1 MLWPSRHQKGA
12 SWYMCVW
19 CPSLSLGA
27 NFPANQSLWCPPSLP
42 TNQCPPVCQP
52 IADLSCKEQSGS
64 TLGKPVGFVAR
75 PASEQIPM
83 VGRRNT
89 DKAVEQI
96 PTVGRRNTDELIPMW
111 PDSGRQNKPIYFS
124 DQTPFMEIWDN
135 CHQTDTWNLP
145 GTFDGHQNYGSD
157 MFYGLGAWVQPQP

>member
-1 MLWPSRHQKGA
+1 MSAGVPSSLAFVTPKEAQLILTT
-12 SWYMCVW
+12 CVSV
-19 CPSLSLGA
+19 PLGA
-27 NFPANQSLWCPPSLP
+27 NSPHTTHPITPASSIFAKPITVLGL
-42 TNQCPPVCQP
+42 CQP

-111 PDSGRQNKPIYFS
+111 PDSGRQNKPLI
-124 DQTPFMEIWDN
+124 
-135 CHQTDTWNLP
+135 L
-145 GTFDGHQNYGSD
+145 
-157 MFYGLGAWVQPQP
+157 

>member
-1 MLWPSRHQKGA
+1 MPTFLPIQLITPCEDVPSIQPAGVPFSMRNPGLHVTKKEPVA
-12 SWYMCVW
+12 TCVSGV
-19 CPSLSLGA
+19 PLSLGA

-111 PDSGRQNKPIYFS
+111 PDSGRQNKPI
-124 DQTPFMEIWDN
+124 I
-135 CHQTDTWNLP
+135 L
-145 GTFDGHQNYGSD
+145 
-157 MFYGLGAWVQPQP
+157 